1 MRAHALLTTIALAG
15 ALAGCGRPQL
25 GTNAPSGPGPD
36 LENPQV
42 RESIL
47 APRAGPGLEGVYT
60 LTAVNGNPVP
70 AVVETRGS
78 CTVRVVSGRL
88 ALQDGR
94 FTATATGQETCG
106 GTARDPSV
114 RRTEGTYSRSGS
126 TVRLTGSPEGPFGS
140 AGVVVQI
147 LDDETL
153 LVTRVEAG
161 TASREVSL
169 RLRKERT
176 P

>member
-1 MRAHALLTTIALAG
+1 MRAHALVVTTALFG
-15 ALAGCGRPQL
+15 ALAGCGRPA
-25 GTNAPSGPGPD
+25 TTISPSPPGPD

-42 RESIL
+42 RESVT
-47 APRAGPGLEGVYT
+47 APRQGPGLEGVYT

-70 AVVETRGS
+70 AVVETRGE

-94 FTATATGQETCG
+94 FTASATGQETCG
-106 GTARDPSV
+106 GRARDPSV
-114 RRTEGTYSRSGS
+114 RRAEGSYARSGS
-126 TVRLTGSPEGPFGS
+126 AVRLTSPPGGPFG
-140 AGVVVQI
+140 AVAVTAQI

-161 TASREVSL
+161 SFARELSL